1 MICVDVIALRLNIG
15 GYIISGWWREALRAR
30 ITHTVRWECIIF
42 GFVFGFV
49 FGLVRFVYG
58 RIRLYT
64 IVYGRTLATCISL
77 FDVALVLRASLVI
90 RRFCP
95 TYIVR
100 NKIKCD
106 RLPSRKFLRLS
117 GLAIFQQSP
126 YKPTY
131 LLI

>member
-15 GYIISGWWREALRAR
+15 GYIISGWRCEALRAR

-49 FGLVRFVYG
+49 FGLVRFVSG
-58 RIRLYT
+58 RIRSYT

-77 FDVALVLRASLVI
+77 FDVALILCASLVI

>member
-15 GYIISGWWREALRAR
+15 GYIISGWRCEALRAR

-49 FGLVRFVYG
+49 FGLARFACG
-58 RIRLYT
+58 RIRSYA
-64 IVYGRTLATCISL
+64 IVYGRTIMPCISL
-77 FDVALVLRASLVI
+77 FGVALVLRASLVI

-95 TYIVR
+95 IYIVR